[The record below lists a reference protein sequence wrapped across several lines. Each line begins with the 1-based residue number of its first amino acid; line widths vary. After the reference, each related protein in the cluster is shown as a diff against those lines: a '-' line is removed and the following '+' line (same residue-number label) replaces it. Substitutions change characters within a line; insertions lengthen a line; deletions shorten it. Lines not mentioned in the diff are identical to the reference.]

1 MRILTEAALDQEFE
15 VKAKLKSGSDYGCMC
30 VVFDGDVIFDEPIA
44 LEDHYFYRLTGGVK
58 DDVGTILFTGNV
70 TCTAHASISDRLMC
84 LIVLGDF
91 RALASL
97 CSRPRCWS
105 AGRSTSASSRIE
117 VGGSPSSR
125 RCKHAC

>member
-1 MRILTEAALDQEFE
+1 MRILTEAALDQEFD
-15 VKAKLKSGSDYGCMC
+15 VKAKLKSGGDYGCMC

-70 TCTAHASISDRLMC
+70 TCTGHASISDRLMC

-91 RALASL
+91 RAPRLSL
-97 CSRPRCWS
+97 FATEMLVC
-105 AGRSTSASSRIE
+105 GTLE
-117 VGGSPSSR
+117 VGELADRGR
-125 RCKHAC
+125 RLTVL